1 VNAPVDAP
9 LAGVRVLDLSQ
20 IVAGP
25 ICGRVL
31 ADLGA
36 EVIKVEAPK
45 GDGSRVFPP
54 TGSSEAGATRPG
66 PYFSHMNAGKRDV
79 CIDVRTDDGAAL
91 VAQLAERCDV
101 LLENFRPGVLERRGL
116 GADALLARN
125 PRLVY
130 CSITGFGVDGPWV
143 HRRVVAPVAW
153 AEAGRVELDARMYGE
168 VPRQPVH
175 VEGDLIPGFMAVSAV
190 LAALYQRERT
200 GAGQHLDVA
209 MTEAVVY
216 ADEWASTDLAGYD
229 GPRMPDQWTYP
240 VVTVA
245 DGTQVALVGDPTRF
259 FATFAAA
266 ISDEEV
272 DEPVAE
278 PHDQEA
284 KLVLIRELCARVPD
298 FETLETRLAATR
310 NMAGRVRSVA
320 ELADTEWAAHRGL
333 FTEIEPG
340 TRVAT
345 APFRSRHSDIGVRGR
360 APARGE
366 HTRAVLAEYLGLSA
380 AELDALAASGAIEQA
395 PGGTG

>member
-1 VNAPVDAP
+1 MDAP

-36 EVIKVEAPK
+36 EVLKVEAPK
-45 GDGSRVFPP
+45 GDGSRLFPP
-54 TGSSEAGATRPG
+54 GGAPAAGAERPG

-79 CIDVRTDDGAAL
+79 GIDVRTDDGAAL
-91 VAQLAERCDV
+91 VASLADRCDV

-116 GADALLARN
+116 GADTLLARN

-130 CSITGFGVDGPWV
+130 CSITGFGIDGPWV

-153 AEAGRVELDARMYGE
+153 AEAGRVELDARMYGGE
-168 VPRQPVH
+168 PRQPVH

-200 GAGQHLDVA
+200 GHGQHLDVA

-240 VVTVA
+240 IVTVA
-245 DGTQVALVGDPTRF
+245 DGTHVALVGDPTRF

-266 ISDEEV
+266 VSD
-272 DEPVAE
+272 DSIAE
-278 PHDQEA
+278 PQDRES
-284 KLVLIRELCARVPD
+284 KLALIRELCARVPD
-298 FETLETRLAATR
+298 FETLESRLAATR
-310 NMAGRVRSVA
+310 NMAGRVRSVV
-320 ELADTEWAAHRGL
+320 ELAATDWAAHRGL

-345 APFRSRHSDIGVRGR
+345 APFRSRHSQIGVRGP
-360 APARGE
+360 APMRGE
-366 HTRAVLAEYLGLSA
+366 HTREVLRDVLDLSPA
-380 AELDALAASGAIEQA
+380 DLDSLEASGAIDQA
-395 PGGTG
+395 R

>member
-1 VNAPVDAP
+1 VDTPLGAP
-9 LAGVRVLDLSQ
+9 LAGVRVLDLSA

-36 EVIKVEAPK
+36 EVVKVEAPK
-45 GDGSRVFPP
+45 GDGSRLFPP
-54 TGSSEAGATRPG
+54 GGHDDGDAARPG

-79 CIDVRTDDGAAL
+79 CIDVRTDEGAAL
-91 VAQLAERCDV
+91 VARLAERCDV

-125 PRLVY
+125 PGLVY

-153 AEAGRVELDARMYGE
+153 AEAGRVELDARMTGE
-168 VPRQPVH
+168 APRQPVH
-175 VEGDLIPGFMAVSAV
+175 VEGDLVPGFMAVSAV
-190 LAALYQRERT
+190 LAALFQRERT
-200 GAGQHLDVA
+200 GRGQHLDVA

-240 VVTVA
+240 VVTVG
-245 DGTQVALVGDPTRF
+245 DGTQCALVGDPTRF

-266 ISDEEV
+266 LSDA
-272 DEPVAE
+272 DDPIAE
-278 PHDQEA
+278 PADRNDA
-284 KLVLIRELCARVPD
+284 MAVIRRLCAAMPD
-298 FETLETRLAATR
+298 FETLEARLAATG
-310 NMAGRVRSVA
+310 NMAGRVRSVS
-320 ELADTEWAAHRGL
+320 ELAETEWAARRGL
-333 FTEIEPG
+333 FSEIEPG
-340 TRVAT
+340 TRVTT
-345 APFRSRHSDIGVRGR
+345 APFRSRHADIGVRGP

-366 HTRAVLAEYLGLSA
+366 HTRAVLAELLDLSPA
-380 AELDALAASGAIEQA
+380 DLEALQRDGVIEQQ
-395 PGGTG
+395 

>member
-1 VNAPVDAP
+1 MDAP

-45 GDGSRVFPP
+45 GDGSRLFPP
-54 TGSSEAGATRPG
+54 GGPPEAGAERPG

-79 CIDVRTDDGAAL
+79 GIDVRTDDGAAL
-91 VAQLAERCDV
+91 VASLAERCDV

-116 GADALLARN
+116 GADTLLVRN

-130 CSITGFGVDGPWV
+130 CSITGFGIDGPWV

-153 AEAGRVELDARMYGE
+153 AEAGRVELDARMYGGE
-168 VPRQPVH
+168 PRQPVH

-200 GAGQHLDVA
+200 GHGQHLDVA

-240 VVTVA
+240 IVTVA

-266 ISDEEV
+266 VSDE
-272 DEPVAE
+272 PIAE
-278 PHDQEA
+278 PQDHES

-298 FETLETRLAATR
+298 FDSLESRLAATG
-310 NMAGRVRSVA
+310 NMAGRVRSVVD
-320 ELADTEWAAHRGL
+320 LAATDWAAHRGL

-345 APFRSRHSDIGVRGR
+345 APFRSRHSPIGVRGP
-360 APARGE
+360 APMRGE
-366 HTRAVLAEYLGLSA
+366 HTREVLRDVLGLSPA
-380 AELDALAASGAIEQA
+380 DLDALEASGAIDQA
-395 PGGTG
+395 Q

>member
-1 VNAPVDAP
+1 VNAP
-9 LAGVRVLDLSQ
+9 LAGVRVLDMSQ

-54 TGSSEAGATRPG
+54 GGRPEAGATRPG
-66 PYFSHMNAGKRDV
+66 PYFSHLNAGKRDV
-79 CIDVRTDDGAAL
+79 CIDVRTDEGAAL
-91 VAQLAERCDV
+91 VARLAERSDV

-168 VPRQPVH
+168 EARQPVH

-190 LAALYQRERT
+190 LAALYQREHT

-229 GPRMPDQWTYP
+229 GLRMPDQWTYP

-245 DGTQVALVGDPTRF
+245 DGTPVALVGDPTRF

-266 ISDEEV
+266 VSDQ
-272 DEPVAE
+272 PVAE
-278 PHDQEA
+278 PQDRDA
-284 KLVLIRELCARVPD
+284 KLLLIRELCARVAD
-298 FETLETRLAATR
+298 FETLEARLAASG

-320 ELADTEWAAHRGL
+320 ELAETEWAAHRGL

-345 APFRSRHSDIGVRGR
+345 APFRSRHADIGVRGA

-366 HTRAVLAEYLGLSA
+366 HTREVLGELLGLDDGVLA
-380 AELDALAASGAIEQA
+380 ALESTGAIAQA
-395 PGGTG
+395 